1 MSIFKNKPLNER
13 KQEVENMMTKFPGK
27 VPIILEKYASSQTV
41 VMDKEKYLVPGEIT
55 VGEILYMFRKRIKL
69 DATQALFV
77 FFNKDMAATNMTMK
91 QVYDRYKNKDD
102 GMLYATYGG
111 ENTFGG

>member
-41 VMDKEKYLVPGEIT
+41 VMDKEKYLVPGDIT

-69 DATQALFV
+69 ESTEALFV
-77 FFNKDMAATNMTMK
+77 FFNNDMPATTMTLQ
-91 QVYDRYKNKDD
+91 QVYNKYKNKQD

-111 ENTFGG
+111 ENTFG